1 MPHRELSTGLFAD
14 LYEITMAQAYRQ
26 SGTVGEATFSLF
38 FRSYPPDR
46 AYFVFAGLEDVLEH
60 LEHFGFSE
68 ADLDYLRST
77 GQFAEDFVDFLRD
90 LRFTG
95 SVRAMKEG
103 TLFFIDEPVIE
114 VTAPMIEAQFI
125 ETFLVNQIN
134 LQTILATKSSRV
146 VHAARGRTVVDFAAR
161 RTHGIEAANAL
172 ARASYMVGFAGT
184 SNVMAGGMY
193 GIPTFGT
200 MAHSFVTSFDH
211 EEEAFRS
218 YADSFP
224 DTSTFLVDTYDSIE
238 GTRRAANVGKEMR
251 QKGHRLRAIRLDS
264 GDLGALAW
272 EARRVLD
279 EVGMD
284 YVDIFASG
292 GLDEFE
298 VESLLRDGA
307 PIDGFGVGTK
317 VGVSAD
323 APWTDC
329 AYKLVEYDGRPVLK
343 LSPDKQTLPAPKQ
356 VYRLRDSQGFF
367 LRDVIACASEPGP
380 SGDAE
385 PLLELVMTR
394 GKQVAAGPPL
404 ADLREHFATQFKG
417 LPADHKRLRA
427 PSRYDVE
434 ISEELA
440 RLQARVVGELRAR
453 GDII

>member
-26 SGTVGEATFSLF
+26 SGTTAEATFSLF

-46 AYFVFAGLEDVLEH
+46 AYFVYAGLEDVLEY
-60 LEHFGFSE
+60 LEHFCFSE
-68 ADLDYLRST
+68 ADIDYLRST
-77 GQFAEDFVDFLRD
+77 GQFAEDFVDFLGG

-95 SVRAMKEG
+95 SVRAMQEG
-103 TLFFIDEPVIE
+103 TLFFINEPVIE
-114 VTAPMIEAQFI
+114 VTAPIIEAQFL
-125 ETFLVNQIN
+125 ETFLVNKIN
-134 LQTILATKSSRV
+134 IQTILATKASRV
-146 VHAARGRTVVDFAAR
+146 VHAARGRTIVDFAAR

-184 SNVMAGGMY
+184 SNVMAGGMH

-238 GTRRAANVGKEMR
+238 GTRRAVKVAKEML

-264 GDLGALAW
+264 GDLGELAR

-279 EVGMD
+279 EEGMD
-284 YVDIFASG
+284 YVHIFASG

-298 VESLLRDGA
+298 VDSLLRGGA
-307 PIDGFGVGTK
+307 PIDGFGVGTR

-343 LSPDKQTLPAPKQ
+343 LSPDKQTMPAPKQ
-356 VYRLRDSQGFF
+356 VYRLRDSEGFF
-367 LRDVIACASEPGP
+367 LRDVIACTSEAGP
-380 SGDAE
+380 YADAT
-385 PLLELVMTR
+385 PLLEYVMRR
-394 GKQVAAGPPL
+394 GKRIAAGPPL
-404 ADLREHFATQFKG
+404 AALREHFDTQFRG
-417 LPADHKRLRA
+417 LSSDHKRLRA
-427 PSRYDVE
+427 PSHYDVD
-434 ISEELA
+434 ISEELT

-453 GDII
+453 GDVF